1 MYERDM
7 RDMRGMDGRN
17 PYGSRGGYVVSS
29 RDGRGRGR
37 GRRGDR
43 GMDYEM
49 DMERGGRGR
58 DRGMG
63 DYGDM
68 RGGDMRGQ
76 DYGDMARGG
85 GRGGNRGGGQG
96 GGGRGRGGR
105 GGDRAGGDYGEDM
118 RRGGDYGD
126 MRGGRDYGD
135 MGGRGDGH
143 YMHGGM
149 GGYQPIEAMGYFNGY
164 YGMPEM
170 DYGRGRD
177 YGYDM
182 GGGDYARGGRRDYG
196 DYGEGDYGDYGET
209 LSKEE
214 LEHWG
219 KKLKEKLDEREKQM
233 FSKEQ
238 IAQKAKQMGREM
250 KEFGVEE
257 LEIVTLMLYDDYKKS
272 IGQNPDLAIKLAFDW
287 LDDKDAAVK
296 GAEKLAVY
304 YDCIVEGE

>member
-17 PYGSRGGYVVSS
+17 PYGSRGGYVSS
-29 RDGRGRGR
+29 RRP
-37 GRRGDR
+37 RRGDR
-43 GMDYEM
+43 GMGEDM
-49 DMERGGRGR
+49 DMARGGRGR

-105 GGDRAGGDYGEDM
+105 GGDRGDYGEDM

-164 YGMPEM
+164 YGMPEQ

-182 GGGDYARGGRRDYG
+182 GGDYARGGRRDYG

-209 LSKEE
+209 LSEKEI
-214 LEHWG
+214 EHWA
-219 KKLKEKLDEREKQM
+219 KKLMGQMDEREKQM
-233 FSKEQ
+233 FQKET
-238 IAQKAKQMGREM
+238 IMQKAKNMGKQMEGFGE
-250 KEFGVEE
+250 KE
-257 LEIVTLMLYDDYKKS
+257 LWLTTLMMATDYKQT
-272 IGQNPDLAIKLAFDW
+272 IGQNPDMYIKLAFDW
-287 LDDKDAAVK
+287 LSDKDVAVK